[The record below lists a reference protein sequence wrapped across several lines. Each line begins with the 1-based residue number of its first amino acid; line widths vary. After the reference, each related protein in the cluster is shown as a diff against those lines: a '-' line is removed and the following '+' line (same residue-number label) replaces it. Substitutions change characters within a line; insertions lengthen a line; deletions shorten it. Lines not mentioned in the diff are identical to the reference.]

1 MGKGRPMRRVSI
13 FLLSASALASPAMAQ
28 DTPPP
33 APTTAA
39 PDAPPSDPE
48 AAPPPVASGTDI
60 RTYTAADFARYS
72 PTTAFDMVRQIPG
85 FSIVEQEERRGLG
98 QGGVNVLING
108 ERISGK
114 SNDAIASLGRISAAN
129 VTRIEVRDAATLN
142 IPGLSGQVV
151 NIVADIGG
159 VSGTFAY
166 NPQFRAYNTE
176 PRLFS
181 GEVSVNGSLGPVE
194 YTIGLA
200 NVNDSFRSGND
211 GPELV
216 FDGAGNQTDE
226 RYEVLTAYG
235 DRPRVSG
242 TFRIDGPGSS
252 VGNLNLSYERF
263 YFDAREESDRAPFDA
278 VARFRLLEERERE
291 WNYEIG
297 GDYEFALGPG
307 RLKLIGLNRR
317 EYSPFSQQAVF
328 SFADDSP
335 DAGSR
340 FTRIAD
346 ETETIARAEYSWR
359 MWGADWQYSLE
370 GALNGLDNVS
380 RLFILDPAGDFV
392 EVPLPGGVA
401 QVNEDR
407 AEANI
412 TMTRA
417 LSPALTLQASLG
429 AEYSAISQSGDVALT
444 RTFRRPKGFV
454 SLAWTVDPTLNLRA
468 RLERRVGQLDF
479 GDFVA
484 SVNVSSGT
492 ENESNPNLVPPQTW
506 LAELSAT
513 KNLGPWGSITARL
526 FHESI
531 SDIVDQIPVGDDAE
545 AVGNLDSAVRYG
557 LETTT
562 TLNFDPIGLRGA
574 KLDLT
579 VNLQRSRLTDPLTG
593 ERRPISEDQ
602 QSFIEAEFRH
612 DIPGTEIAYGLQ
624 LERFRSAPSFRL
636 NEFGQFNTL
645 PAFIGA
651 YVEHKDVFGLRVRG
665 GVFNLFGSRDDF
677 YREVYVNRRDGPI
690 LFIEDRS
697 RRIGPIFSLS
707 INGAF

>member
-1 MGKGRPMRRVSI
+1 M
-13 FLLSASALASPAMAQ
+13 
-28 DTPPP
+28 PPP
-33 APTTAA
+33 A
-39 PDAPPSDPE
+39 
-48 AAPPPVASGTDI
+48 ASGGDV
-60 RTYTAADFARYS
+60 RTYTPADFARYS
-72 PTTAFDMVRQIPG
+72 PTTAHDMVRNIPG

-114 SNDAIASLGRISAAN
+114 SNDAVAALGRISAAN

-151 NIVADIGG
+151 NIVANIGA
-159 VSGTFAY
+159 VSGTFSY
-166 NPQFRAYNTE
+166 NPQFRWYNTE
-176 PRLFS
+176 PRLFT
-181 GEVSVNGSLGPVE
+181 GEVSVNGRLGPVE

-200 NVNDSFRSGND
+200 NVNDSFRNGND

-216 FDGAGNQTDE
+216 YDGLGNLTDE
-226 RYEVLTAYG
+226 RYEVLTVYG

-252 VGNLNLSYERF
+252 VGNLNLSYERY
-263 YFDAREESDRAPFDA
+263 YFDAREDSDRFPFGQ

-307 RLKLIGLNRR
+307 RLKLIGVTSR

-335 DAGSR
+335 DQGSR
-340 FTRIAD
+340 FTRTAD
-346 ETETIARAEYSWR
+346 ETETIARGEYSWR

-370 GALNGLDNVS
+370 GALNRLDNVS
-380 RLFILDPAGDFV
+380 RLFILDDAGDFV
-392 EVPLPGGVA
+392 EVPLPGGAAV
-401 QVNEDR
+401 VEEDR

-417 LSPALTLQASLG
+417 LNPALTLQASLG
-429 AEYSAISQSGDVALT
+429 AEYSTISQSGDVELT
-444 RTFRRPKGFV
+444 RTFYRPKGFV
-454 SLAWTVDPTLNLRA
+454 SLAWTVDSSLNLRA
-468 RLERRVGQLDF
+468 RLERKVGQLDF
-479 GDFVA
+479 NDFVA
-484 SVNVSSGT
+484 SVNVSSGS

-506 LAELSAT
+506 LAEVSAT

-526 FHESI
+526 FHEAI
-531 SDIVDQIPVGDDAE
+531 TDIVDQIPVGDDAE
-545 AVGNLDSAVRYG
+545 AIGNLDSATRYG
-557 LETTT
+557 IEWTSTF
-562 TLNFDPIGLRGA
+562 NFDPIGIRGA

-579 VNLQRSRLTDPLTG
+579 VNVARSRLTDPLTG
-593 ERRPISEDQ
+593 ERRPISVDQ
-602 QSFIEAEFRH
+602 QSYIEAEFRH
-612 DIPGTEIAYGLQ
+612 DIPGTEVAYGFE
-624 LERFRSAPSFRL
+624 LERYREAPSFRL
-636 NEFGQFNTL
+636 NEFGQFNTV

-651 YVEHKDVFGLRVRG
+651 YLEHKDVLGLRVRG
-665 GVFNLFGSRDDF
+665 SVFNLFGSRDDF

-707 INGAF
+707 INGTF